1 MKENAAERTGRS
13 GGETQKVRLVGAGPG
28 AADLITV
35 RGARALAEAE
45 VVLYD
50 DLANPELLELCA
62 EGAEKVYVGKRAG
75 AHSVAQ
81 GEINALLVR
90 KALAGKRVVRLK
102 GGDPMIFGRT
112 AEEIEALATAGVP
125 FEIVPGVTAASA
137 AGAAAGIP
145 LTQRGVTSAMV
156 VVAGHAC
163 ADRNGAKVDWRA
175 LAAMR
180 ATLCIYMGTRRWVD
194 IAKEL
199 LAGGLAE
206 TTPVA
211 VVAGATLDSQSLRVG
226 TLAEGERLLADLQ
239 GRAAM
244 IVVGEVV
251 RWSEL
256 AAAAGD
262 RLQAGSYMGPDAAV
276 PMGCEI

>member
-1 MKENAAERTGRS
+1 M
-13 GGETQKVRLVGAGPG
+13 
-28 AADLITV
+28 ITV

-45 VVLYD
+45 VVLFD
-50 DLANPELLELCA
+50 ELANTELLGLCPA
-62 EGAEKVYVGKRAG
+62 EAEKIHVGKRAG
-75 AHSVAQ
+75 AHSAPQ
-81 GEINALLVR
+81 GEINRLLVA
-90 KALAGKRVVRLK
+90 KALTGRRVVRLK

-112 AEEIEALATAGVP
+112 AEEIEALATAGIA

-145 LTQRGVTSAMV
+145 LTQRGVASAAV
-156 VVAGHAC
+156 IVAGHAC
-163 ADRNGAKVDWRA
+163 ADRDGVKVDWRA
-175 LAAMR
+175 LAALR
-180 ATLCIYMGTRRWVD
+180 ATICIYMGTRRFSE
-194 IAKEL
+194 IAPEL
-199 LAGGLAE
+199 IAGGLAE

-226 TLAEGERLLADLQ
+226 TLADGEKLLSNLQ

-256 AAAAGD
+256 AAAA
-262 RLQAGSYMGPDAAV
+262 QATV